1 MDYNDSI
8 RAVKGVGE
16 KAEQRFAKL
25 QIREVGDLLEHY
37 PRDYDE
43 FHDTVPIRTLEEGK
57 RMAIEGVLRRKPT
70 VRNTSRIKI
79 ITALFE
85 DETGTEPVTYG
96 YEVSA
101 ARPGRTRKRETRA
114 GAAED
119 VLKK

>member
-70 VRNTSRIKI
+70 VRNTSRIKM
-79 ITALFE
+79 
-85 DETGTEPVTYG
+85 
-96 YEVSA
+96 
-101 ARPGRTRKRETRA
+101 RPAPCRSHGSTCRFWRA
-114 GAAED
+114 GYIWVRGICCAAGSD
-119 VLKK
+119 A